1 MLVEYQ
7 NMGVVSSDVNDLVCL
22 FDSNQMKISF
32 IQLRERCCREC
43 ALKNQNDIV
52 YGANPQWKKKVVRDT
67 MADGVMMTLVTREH

>member
-52 YGANPQWKKKVVRDT
+52 YGANPQWKKKLCVIQWR
-67 MADGVMMTLVTREH
+67 MA